1 MAAFSISFGLEI
13 NDNPDRKLMKNG
25 GEELWVGCRGGY
37 IHKFEGSK
45 VVNVNDLN
53 VTSMKLQPHHELDGI
68 EVKYQNDNSRKI
80 SPTCHKRIEWNGCK
94 LLVVGYSEGTLKIF
108 DVNAISKDTG
118 VGLCTYSIRLCQNA
132 ITCINDIRIEEAKNE
147 KSIVEENYELVVKDD
162 GCFSWVLENLDES
175 EVEDEDE
182 TPDNIQNRENYIE
195 IAILL
200 STEKTLDEHL
210 RDEDNCHFEEDENT
224 LSPKQ
229 TSFQSFALFL
239 SGLKTENKYVHVS
252 ETKGEE
258 KGNGKNDAAM
268 QMMKIAPGHE
278 QTSYLSMGSIIVW
291 SRLKKVVRYI
301 DIPPMLIGA
310 TKEEIKSPISKA
322 LFFMTKSNRLEQG
335 VSKEISWPT
344 NCFARDKK
352 REKKPGTFEPKFL
365 HNLNVG
371 IILDNGEIKMCPT
384 IRNRD
389 DQTIMDDTWI
399 TVFVN
404 EITKI
409 KKSISS
415 ISNTKI
421 LSTQDDDTSIN
432 CNKCSNGT
440 ILNAAAFVSYP
451 MTWNNCFLVLYNP
464 ACCLSLKFW
473 KCNDSNRQKEND
485 SFSVTNYFVVD
496 NFISESYWPYET
508 DLEKQMPISIC
519 MTIVH
524 LFKKRYLV
532 VIFSPSKDDDETK
545 MKMTRRK
552 SSIFVTEIP
561 MPMGDNNLSSWDDDS
576 DACLISKFKVKNAR
590 KLYLNGN
597 EDILDPIIDVNG
609 CSPNFE
615 EFFVCIHESHN
626 ISIWTVK
633 GSQLKQIVI
642 EPSVQLA
649 STISDFMVFSNYL
662 PHKERRAK
670 YSQCQQDGNGNQLA
684 QFTISLIRKLED
696 GNRFRFD
703 IINVFSGD
711 KNLVSHVHGHCG
723 SVRSMFSIPVRKIVN
738 HQLDPTSSNSS
749 KITAIGIGNAIK
761 RKWNT
766 ERSQFISDKK
776 RRIGLGFSKKNEKSV
791 VKEAEEIQQNR
802 FYSNVMKI
810 PNNENEE
817 CKTEPDEMYRIP
829 SYVLSTSSFEDC
841 KAKLWASCCAN
852 KVADNASSNQ
862 LTGLEQSKINNL
874 PSAFVS
880 CQYDVHN
887 SKCQHNFSSKVVSII
902 PIKCLEN
909 REEMPIFL
917 PNEAPKAFSTNDNM
931 TGHGMKNVED
941 SHSSSTSY
949 PRLENTCDLK
959 LDKRRNFS
967 SSRNVHI
974 SKQMNYEAKLNFQD
988 DNQHQNKEKG
998 LMDDLVFILNED
1010 GRMVVTQFFSEN
1022 STDHQQR
1029 EQTKNKDELLNCDH
1043 NHWEFAKHR
1052 RNKED
1057 KQGEEKR
1064 SQTRK
1069 RSRNVASKQYCL
1081 ECCCSSYTNNTTTM
1095 NNKEEEMSLLM
1106 LVRKEC
1112 RENKNDKGT
1121 FEENGQDLGEGNDIG
1136 YFTYLEKAPHG
1147 TTDKKNMDVDDY
1159 TKQDLPFKETGSSY
1173 EDRSFLNKLLFEKEK
1188 QKRMLQ
1194 TLGEKGGIGKMTS
1207 LNGVHISSFND
1218 SSSFYSVNETDKK
1231 DKQASVQEVK
1241 QKYDNDTN
1249 ENGANCHFNFGGKIL
1264 ATKHNLTSL
1273 EKEEN
1278 EPNKVPKRRENNE
1291 KLKKTRGR
1299 KRRTRPESKNVS
1311 SFNENV
1317 EKTESTPSNDV
1328 DKNVRFGHDYEDD
1341 KCDDNNTIIN
1351 DTFVPNMERPRSNF
1365 DVSNK
1370 QHIMSQDDME
1380 NKSKSDTSSNEE
1392 GFSCADVTGSSR
1404 RGHDH
1409 NYSFVIFITT
1419 SFQRMYPYSPL
1430 FIIWSYDIMMDDQDT
1445 EEVQRERQKS
1455 CYNNSFTFGKEGGG
1469 TQNLG
1474 YNVSPIMQ
1482 PIGVIPCHRHQL
1494 TGIMDKLSSQGH
1506 EQQTPLALCSD
1517 IKIIQKGKKHQR
1529 TNTQHLLLEEITV
1542 IVLLGLETGN
1552 LVEYFFDMV
1561 LIPGS
1566 THASWVMS
1574 SSPKISRKF
1583 NFSSPQRI
1591 VSVQFKQPKFL
1602 LEERGLSDK
1611 DRSLIPHAY
1620 KYLYEVIRGRYLYD
1634 LYDNECFM
1642 GFTMFEEQNFARSLE
1657 VGSLNN
1663 RNVEEIIH
1671 RILTH
1676 DNICLS
1682 QSLRSYK
1689 LSTNCYDER
1698 VILYGSK
1705 DGIIH
1710 IYEVSPKI
1718 QASKH
1723 QKYKVKKVGQYS
1735 CGSNFTTK
1743 IVSCALIESKNNSS
1757 NNEEAQLVPAKF
1769 DQQSIGINKHSN
1781 SLENMKLIGHV
1792 VAANESGDLFLL
1804 KILTH
1809 I

>member
-1 MAAFSISFGLEI
+1 MAAFSIGFGLEI
-13 NDNPDRKLMKNG
+13 KDNPDEKLMKNG
-25 GEELWVGCRGGY
+25 GEELWVGSRGGY
-37 IHKFEGSK
+37 IHKFEGIK
-45 VVNVNDLN
+45 VGNVNDLYVN
-53 VTSMKLQPHHELDGI
+53 SIKLQSNHEFDEM
-68 EVKYQNDNSRKI
+68 EVNYQNDNSRKI

-108 DVNAISKDTG
+108 DINAIDKDTG
-118 VGLCTYSIRLCQNA
+118 VALCTYSIHLCQNA
-132 ITCINDIRIEEAKNE
+132 ITCINDIRIGEAKNE
-147 KSIVEENYELVVKDD
+147 KSSVEEDYKLFVEDD
-162 GCFSWVLENLDES
+162 GCFGWSLGNLDES
-175 EVEDEDE
+175 EVEIENE
-182 TPDNIQNRENYIE
+182 TPIDIQNRENYIE

-200 STEKTLDEHL
+200 STERTLDKNL
-210 RDEDNCHFEEDENT
+210 RDKDNHSHFEVDEDT

-239 SGLKTENKYVHVS
+239 SGLKTENKYVCVS

-278 QTSYLSMGSIIVW
+278 QTSYSSMGSIIVW

-322 LFFMTKSNRLEQG
+322 LFFMTNSKRLKQG
-335 VSKEISWPT
+335 VSKEISWST

-352 REKKPGTFEPKFL
+352 LEKKSSTFEPKFL

-384 IRNRD
+384 IRHPD
-389 DQTIMDDTWI
+389 DQTIMDDAWI
-399 TVFVN
+399 TVCVN

-421 LSTQDDDTSIN
+421 LSTQDEDTSIN
-432 CNKCSNGT
+432 CNRCSNGT

-473 KCNDSNRQKEND
+473 KYNDSNGQKEND
-485 SFSVTNYFVVD
+485 SFSITNYFAVD

-508 DLEKQMPISIC
+508 DLERQMPISIC

-524 LFKKRYLV
+524 LFGKSYLV
-532 VIFSPSKDDDETK
+532 VIFSPSKDDDEAK
-545 MKMTRRK
+545 MKGTRRK

-561 MPMGDNNLSSWDDDS
+561 MPMGDSNLTSWDDDS

-615 EFFVCIHESHN
+615 EFFACIHESHN

-642 EPSVQLA
+642 EPSVTLA
-649 STISDFMVFSNYL
+649 STSSDFMVFSNHI

-670 YSQCQQDGNGNQLA
+670 YSQCHQDGNDNQLA
-684 QFTISLIRKLED
+684 KFTVSLIKKLED
-696 GNRFRFD
+696 GNRFSFD
-703 IINVFSGD
+703 IINVFSGN
-711 KNLVSHVHGHCG
+711 KNLVSRVHGHCG
-723 SVRSMFSIPVRKIVN
+723 SVRSIFSIPVRKIVN
-738 HQLDPTSSNSS
+738 QQLDTTSSNSS
-749 KITAIGIGNAIK
+749 NITAIGIGNAIK

-829 SYVLSTSSFEDC
+829 SYVLSTSSFEDS

-852 KVADNASSNQ
+852 KVTDNASSNQ
-862 LTGLEQSKINNL
+862 LTGLEQSNIHHL
-874 PSAFVS
+874 PSKFVS
-880 CQYDVHN
+880 CQNDANN
-887 SKCQHNFSSKVVSII
+887 SKCEHSFSSKVVSII

-909 REEMPIFL
+909 REETPIFL
-917 PNEAPKAFSTNDNM
+917 PNEVPKAFSPNDNM
-931 TGHGMKNVED
+931 TGHGMKNVEN

-949 PRLENTCDLK
+949 PRLENTCDSK

-974 SKQMNYEAKLNFQD
+974 SKQMNYEAKLSFQD
-988 DNQHQNKEKG
+988 DNQHQNEEKRV
-998 LMDDLVFILNED
+998 MDDLVFILNED

-1112 RENKNDKGT
+1112 RANKNDEGT
-1121 FEENGQDLGEGNDIG
+1121 FEENDQDLGEGNDIG
-1136 YFTYLEKAPHG
+1136 YFAYLEKAPHG
-1147 TTDKKNMDVDDY
+1147 TTDKKKMDDDDY
-1159 TKQDLPFKETGSSY
+1159 AKQNLQFKETESSY

-1218 SSSFYSVNETDKK
+1218 SSSFHTVNETDKK
-1231 DKQASVQEVK
+1231 DKQASIQEVK
-1241 QKYDNDTN
+1241 QKDGNNTN
-1249 ENGANCHFNFGGKIL
+1249 ENEANCHFNFGGKIL

-1278 EPNKVPKRRENNE
+1278 IPNKVPKRRENNE

-1299 KRRTRPESKNVS
+1299 KRRTRPESKKVS
-1311 SFNENV
+1311 SFNGNV
-1317 EKTESTPSNDV
+1317 EKTKLIDSNNV
-1328 DKNVRFGHDYEDD
+1328 DENAKFGHDYDDDWCEDD
-1341 KCDDNNTIIN
+1341 NTIIN
-1351 DTFVPNMERPRSNF
+1351 DTFVSNMESPRSQY
-1365 DVSNK
+1365 DVPNK
-1370 QHIMSQDDME
+1370 QHIMNQDDTE
-1380 NKSKSDTSSNEE
+1380 KKSKDDTSSDKE

-1445 EEVQRERQKS
+1445 EEGQRERPKS
-1455 CYNNSFTFGKEGGG
+1455 CYDNSFTFGKEGGG

-1494 TGIMDKLSSQGH
+1494 TGGMDKLSSQGH

-1517 IKIIQKGKKHQR
+1517 IKIIQKGKTHQR
-1529 TNTQHLLLEEITV
+1529 TNTKHFLLEEITV

-1552 LVEYFFDMV
+1552 LVEYFFDMI

-1574 SSPKISRKF
+1574 SSPKISRKLS
-1583 NFSSPQRI
+1583 FSSPQRI
-1591 VSVQFKQPKFL
+1591 VSLQFNQPKFL

-1611 DRSLIPHAY
+1611 DQSLIPHAY
-1620 KYLYEVIRGRYLYD
+1620 KYLYEA
-1634 LYDNECFM
+1634 DNECFM
-1642 GFTMFEEQNFARSLE
+1642 GFTMFEEQIFARSLE
-1657 VGSLNN
+1657 VGSLND
-1663 RNVEEIIH
+1663 RNVEKIIH
-1671 RILTH
+1671 RILTC
-1676 DNICLS
+1676 DNVCLS

-1689 LSTNCYDER
+1689 LSTNCNDER
-1698 VILYGSK
+1698 VILHGSK
-1705 DGIIH
+1705 EGIIH
-1710 IYEVSPKI
+1710 MYEVSRKTE
-1718 QASKH
+1718 H

-1735 CGSNFTTK
+1735 CGSNLSTK
-1743 IVSCALIESKNNSS
+1743 IISCALIESKNNSS
-1757 NNEEAQLVPAKF
+1757 INEEAHLDPAHF
-1769 DQQSIGINKHSN
+1769 DQKSIGKNKYLN
-1781 SLENMKLIGHV
+1781 TLENMKLIGHV
-1792 VAANESGDLFLL
+1792 VATNESGDLFLL
-1804 KILTH
+1804 KI
-1809 I
+1809 ISQM